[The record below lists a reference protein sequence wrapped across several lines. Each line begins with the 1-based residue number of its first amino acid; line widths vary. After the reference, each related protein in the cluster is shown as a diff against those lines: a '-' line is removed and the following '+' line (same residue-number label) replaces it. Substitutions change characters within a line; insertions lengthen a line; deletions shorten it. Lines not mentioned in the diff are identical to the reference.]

1 MHRGIAAVLLPVAL
15 GAAALLGVAQTRTFP
30 GPPTDTDPRANTPN
44 DPDFDK
50 AEPDDPDMACAPGAC
65 SVFDEQHRLFGFAP
79 AQSRTSAIYRDP
91 GNPRV
96 GQPQISG
103 VSADLAWK
111 LSIGEQTTEVA
122 ICDTGIQW
130 NREELRRRVR
140 LNTGE
145 LPVPCGPTAGQK
157 GRPLAEY
164 DCDGDGI
171 FTAEDYG
178 AAAQPQFQVRPDEGP
193 HGDPTK
199 LDAED
204 VMVHFSDGVDD
215 D

>member
-1 MHRGIAAVLLPVAL
+1 MRR
-15 GAAALLGVAQTRTFP
+15 AAALVVLVALAAVAVLGVAQTRTFP
-30 GPPTDTDPRANTPN
+30 GPSTDTDPRANTPN

-111 LSIGEQTTEVA
+111 LSIGE
-122 ICDTGIQW
+122 
-130 NREELRRRVR
+130 
-140 LNTGE
+140 
-145 LPVPCGPTAGQK
+145 
-157 GRPLAEY
+157 
-164 DCDGDGI
+164 
-171 FTAEDYG
+171 
-178 AAAQPQFQVRPDEGP
+178 
-193 HGDPTK
+193 
-199 LDAED
+199 
-204 VMVHFSDGVDD
+204 
-215 D
+215 